1 MADMHDLA
9 VRGLRPIPRTADHLL
24 LLGAAVY
31 SWLRPFP
38 ALIYIHT
45 EAEKPPSGFVNSLAH
60 AITEIAGRSSHSGD
74 RVISYR
80 RGEAYGGPQPYLI
93 TGLHPSE
100 PATSQSGRVF
110 RRAVEAMTASQ
121 SSPLVPDDERIR
133 LVMLTGDG
141 PLPEDLR
148 DQFIAV
154 RATEV
159 GFPRWASLDAGH
171 EARVELSGEL
181 ERWIED
187 RRDSEQFQAWLDERP
202 SPADAASIGQ
212 EILRQFLGG
221 AGLSILPEAHERTQS
236 LRAALA
242 RVPRRRAY
250 VSDPALV
257 TALRDVM
264 RDALATRRARMI
276 PGSSGEVYLGR
287 VVGDRLHVIPS
298 AARSLMFITGK
309 PMPSALAFGRSLG
322 DAGWITRGPDGAW
335 TVPRRIGGNLVRV
348 WDLPAEFLGEMVDHI
363 VEEDYGDPAR
373 DLAARIRQTVLTA
386 IADGRAGLAP
396 AEGVL
401 VDLGRHKSGRLY
413 IIPSAV
419 RELLTRADVIAS
431 PVEISSALGEAG
443 WLAPAPDG
451 AWTVPRRI
459 DGKPMRVWNLPPS
472 FLGQSGSISEA
483 SDGSTRVV

>member
-1 MADMHDLA
+1 MADVHDLA
-9 VRGLRPIPRTADHLL
+9 VRGLRPIPRMADHLL

-60 AITEIAGRSSHSGD
+60 AVTEIAGRSSHSGD

-141 PLPEDLR
+141 PLPKDLR

-171 EARVELSGEL
+171 EARVELSSEL
-181 ERWIED
+181 ERWIEA
-187 RRDSEQFQAWLDERP
+187 RRDSEQFQAWLDEHP

-212 EILRQFLGG
+212 EILRQFLG
-221 AGLSILPEAHERTQS
+221 AGLSILPEGHERTQS

-242 RVPRRRAY
+242 RAPRRRAY
-250 VSDPALV
+250 ASDPALV

-287 VVGDRLHVIPS
+287 VVGDRFHVIPS

-363 VEEDYGDPAR
+363 VEDDYGDPAR

-386 IADGRAGLAP
+386 IADGWAGLTP

-459 DGKPMRVWNLPPS
+459 DGKLMRVWNLPPS
-472 FLGQSGSISEA
+472 FLGQSGLISEA